1 MPVVIDLN
9 SDLGEGFGIW
19 RLGDD
24 MALLGVVSSANV
36 ACGFHGGDPTIMRRV
51 CRRAAER
58 GVAIGAHVGYR
69 DLNGFGRRSLD
80 VEPDRLTDEVVYQI
94 AALDGFARIAGT
106 RVSYVKPHGA
116 LYNRIVHDA
125 VQAAAVVDAVRA
137 YDAALPIMGL
147 PGSQVL
153 AVAATAGLPTVTEA
167 FADRAYLPD
176 GTLAPRATPGA
187 VVTEP
192 AEVVRRCVAM
202 ATTGRVDAVDG
213 SSVDVGARS
222 LCVHGDTPGAVTLA
236 ERIRTGLTGA
246 GVTIKSFT

>member
-1 MPVVIDLN
+1 MPVVLDLN

-19 RLGDD
+19 QLGDD
-24 MALLGVVSSANV
+24 MALLDLVSSANV

-69 DLNGFGRRSLD
+69 DLSGFGRQSMEVD
-80 VEPDRLTDEVVYQI
+80 PDRLTDEIIYQI
-94 AALDGFARIAGT
+94 GALDGFARIAGT

-116 LYNRIVHDA
+116 LYNRIVHDP

-137 YDAALPIMGL
+137 FDSSLPILGL

-153 AVAATAGLPTVTEA
+153 TLAAAAGVPTVTEA

-176 GTLAPRATPGA
+176 GRLAPRGTPGA
-187 VVTEP
+187 VITDA
-192 AEVVRRCVAM
+192 AEVVRRCVEM
-202 ATTGRVDAVDG
+202 AATGRFEAVDG
-213 SSVDVGARS
+213 SDVAVQPRS
-222 LCVHGDTPGAVTLA
+222 LCVHGDTPGAVELA
-236 ERIRTGLTGA
+236 DKIRTGLTGA
-246 GVTIKSFT
+246 GVTITRFA